1 MPKIKAAVAHEFG
14 KPLKVEDVIL
24 RSPVNNEVEVTLG
37 AVAICHSDIS
47 FMEGAWG
54 GFLPAVYGHEA
65 SGKISNIGDNV
76 EGLAIGDRV
85 VVTLIRSC
93 GNCTNCKQGQPKFK
107 SFVLFRQS
115 NNQLLV
121 ELLLN
126 MGFRKVSPKL
136 RRLSRQF
143 ALGCQL

>member
-47 FMEGAWG
+47 YMEGAWG

-65 SGKISNIGDNV
+65 SGNISNC
-76 EGLAIGDRV
+76 LLYTSPSPRDR
-85 VVTLIRSC
+85 S
-93 GNCTNCKQGQPKFK
+93 
-107 SFVLFRQS
+107 S
-115 NNQLLV
+115 
-121 ELLLN
+121 
-126 MGFRKVSPKL
+126 
-136 RRLSRQF
+136 SRMPSS
-143 ALGCQL
+143 A

>member
-14 KPLKVEDVIL
+14 KPLRVEDIII

-47 FMEGAWG
+47 YMEGAWG

-76 EGLAIGDRV
+76 EAVSYTHL
-85 VVTLIRSC
+85 TLPTI
-93 GNCTNCKQGQPKFK
+93 
-107 SFVLFRQS
+107 
-115 NNQLLV
+115 LLV
-121 ELLLN
+121 
-126 MGFRKVSPKL
+126 
-136 RRLSRQF
+136 
-143 ALGCQL
+143 